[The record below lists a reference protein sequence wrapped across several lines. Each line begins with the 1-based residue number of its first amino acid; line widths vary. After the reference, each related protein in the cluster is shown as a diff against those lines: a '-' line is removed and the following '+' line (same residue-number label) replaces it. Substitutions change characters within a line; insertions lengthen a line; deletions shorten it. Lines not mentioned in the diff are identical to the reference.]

1 MQIRPFLES
10 DEASVIALWVECGLT
25 RSWNDPHK
33 DIRRKLKMQREMF
46 LVLEVEG
53 RVVAS
58 IMAGY
63 EGHRGWVNY
72 LAVSPSQRRKGYGT
86 TLMRHVEEML
96 VQAGCPKINLQIR
109 ADNTA
114 VLEFYR
120 RLGYARDDVVSLGRR
135 LIPDEPAG

>member
-1 MQIRPFLES
+1 
-10 DEASVIALWVECGLT
+10 
-25 RSWNDPHK
+25 
-33 DIRRKLKMQREMF
+33 MQREMF

>member
-25 RSWNDPHK
+25 RSWNDPQK
-33 DIRRKLKMQREMF
+33 DIRRKLKLQREMF

-58 IMAGY
+58 VMAGY

-72 LAVSPSQRRKGYGT
+72 LAVSPSQRGKGYGT
-86 TLMRHVEEML
+86 ALMRHVEKIL
-96 VQAGCPKINLQIR
+96 IQVGCPKINLQIR

-114 VLEFYR
+114 VLDFYG

-135 LIPDEPAG
+135 LIPDEPVG